1 VDRTPPAATSTEPTP
16 AELAPAEP
24 MPAELPSAQPNAPA
38 GSDGVHA
45 VRASGVDRTF
55 GGVHALRDA
64 SFAALP
70 GEIHALAG
78 ENGAGKS
85 TMIKVLCGLV
95 RAERGSV
102 EIFGEPVGRVVGPA
116 ARQRLGMATAFQ
128 ELSLMPDLTVAEN
141 MLLQNPPRGRLGLVS
156 RRRLVPAADALLRRF
171 GVDYIDSAAVTADL
185 SVAHRQIVELV
196 RALATEPRILIL
208 DEPTAALPDRQVA
221 WLSAHMRR
229 LRALGCCVI
238 FTSHRWREIET
249 LADRVTVFRN
259 GTHVTTRTRISESE
273 AVRLM
278 SGRSLAGTYPDV
290 TAIPVG
296 DSALRVTDLRGG
308 ALRGVSFDLRAGEVL
323 GIGGLAGQGQRDLFL
338 MLFGAQ
344 RAAAG
349 RIAVAGRPVVIRRP
363 RDAIAAG
370 VGIAYVPEDRKAEG
384 LLLPMSIRDN
394 LTLATLDHRSAAGFI
409 RRGAERRAV
418 ASVVRQLGIGTRRP
432 QTQPVATLSG
442 GNQQKVLM
450 GRWLL
455 TDADVLLLFDVTRGV
470 DAATKHDF
478 YRLIAELAGRGKAVL
493 LYSSETA
500 EVAHLCHRV
509 LVLREG
515 RIAAELAGPVRDAER
530 IVAAALREVPDG

>member
-1 VDRTPPAATSTEPTP
+1 MATDPDLTS
-16 AELAPAEP
+16 
-24 MPAELPSAQPNAPA
+24 
-38 GSDGVHA
+38 A
-45 VRASGVDRTF
+45 VRASGVDRSF

-64 SFAALP
+64 SFAARA

-95 RAERGSV
+95 RADRGTV
-102 EIFGEPVGRVVGPA
+102 EILGEPVGRVVGPA

-156 RRRLVPAADALLRRF
+156 RRRLVPEADALLRRF
-171 GVDYIDSAAVTADL
+171 GVDHIDSAAVTAGL

-208 DEPTAALPDRQVA
+208 DEPTAALPDREVA
-221 WLSAHMRR
+221 WLAEHMRR
-229 LRALGCCVI
+229 LRDQGCCVI

-249 LADRVTVFRN
+249 FADRVTVFRN
-259 GTHVTTRTRISESE
+259 GTHVTTRSRITESE

-278 SGRSLAGTYPDV
+278 SGRSLAGGYPDV

-308 ALRGVSFDLRAGEVL
+308 TLRGVSFDLRAGEVL

-338 MLFGAQ
+338 MLFGA
-344 RAAAG
+344 RRSAAG
-349 RIAVAGRPVVIRRP
+349 RIAVAGRPVTIRRP

-384 LLLPMSIRDN
+384 LLMPMSIRDN
-394 LTLATLDHRSAAGFI
+394 LSLATLDHRSRLGFI
-409 RRGAERRAV
+409 RRGAERGAV
-418 ASVVRQLGIGTRRP
+418 RSIVSQLGIGTRRP
-432 QTQPVATLSG
+432 QTQPVGTLSG

-478 YRLIAELAGRGKAVL
+478 YRLVAELAGRGKAVL
-493 LYSSETA
+493 LYSSETEEIA
-500 EVAHLCHRV
+500 RLCHRV

-515 RIAAELAGPVRDAER
+515 RIAAELAGPVGDAER
-530 IVAAALREVPDG
+530 IVAASLREVPGDRD